1 MLDAIEA
8 VIGTSAKF
16 MLFTGA
22 PPSNCRA
29 AVTGTKIT
37 EFDLAASRSQRSS
50 TRGRAKKCENRC
62 GLSYRL
68 WLSRYAAIF
77 IAGLIAAE
85 DGFDT
90 AKNRLKSGTF
100 LGPSNRRGLATAG
113 KIVFKRRSMN
123 ASIVS
128 TLTARFAFLSIPKK
142 PVGCGAR

>member
-16 MLFTGA
+16 MLSPALRPQIAGRR
-22 PPSNCRA
+22 SRA
-29 AVTGTKIT
+29 
-37 EFDLAASRSQRSS
+37 QRSPS
-50 TRGRAKKCENRC
+50 LISRRPGLSARPPEGEQKKCENRC